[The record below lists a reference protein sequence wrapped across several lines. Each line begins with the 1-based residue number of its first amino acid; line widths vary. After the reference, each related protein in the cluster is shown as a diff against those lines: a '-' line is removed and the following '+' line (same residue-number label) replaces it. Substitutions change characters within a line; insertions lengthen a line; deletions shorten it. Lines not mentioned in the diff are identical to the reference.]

1 MGVKTSHPFI
11 QRKPDSIIRK
21 HMLPG
26 RFIPHILP
34 YPTPSGSTL
43 LLLETS
49 NKIYKEQLWI
59 EVLSAFASCLLHLD
73 LESMS
78 IYIKRIK
85 GVTSMHLFLEKI
97 LKLLNPGN
105 EGAKLNVRSD
115 WLPSLIPHCKAWRKS
130 KAGKMYNVSV
140 AALIQ
145 NLLLS
150 LRALKMVCET
160 GNQV

>member
-21 HMLPG
+21 HMLPD
-26 RFIPHILP
+26 RIIPHKLP

-59 EVLSAFASCLLHLD
+59 QVLIAFASCLLHLD

-78 IYIKRIK
+78 IYIRRIK
-85 GVTSMHLFLEKI
+85 GVTSMH
-97 LKLLNPGN
+97 G
-105 EGAKLNVRSD
+105 
-115 WLPSLIPHCKAWRKS
+115 
-130 KAGKMYNVSV
+130 
-140 AALIQ
+140 
-145 NLLLS
+145 
-150 LRALKMVCET
+150 
-160 GNQV
+160 